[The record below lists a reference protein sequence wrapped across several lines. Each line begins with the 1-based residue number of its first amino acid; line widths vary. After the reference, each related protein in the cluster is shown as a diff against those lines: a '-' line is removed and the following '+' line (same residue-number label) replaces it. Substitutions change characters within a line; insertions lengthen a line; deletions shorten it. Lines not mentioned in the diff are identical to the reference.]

1 MRCLPNLVRQVFLL
15 DLILIDWLD
24 WVGLPDSTCANGC
37 TDGHTVLEIG
47 ASWCLRSELSHDCT
61 ASTLLTDT
69 SPLSL
74 FYFLNLRYYVI

>member
-47 ASWCLRSELSHDCT
+47 ASWVLE
-61 ASTLLTDT
+61 
-69 SPLSL
+69 
-74 FYFLNLRYYVI
+74 I